1 MRIAIIGDGI
11 SGLHLALRLQQLDI
25 DVTLFGA
32 KAPEA
37 VRNGRALNF
46 VARSGGT
53 RRREELLG
61 LDLWA
66 SPDTLAEART
76 VTVHG
81 PEPLTFRADPDPAY
95 SMVDFRLYLPV
106 LVEEYVARGGRHLVT
121 PLTARTA
128 HDAAG
133 DHDLVVVAGGR
144 AAGELFPRD
153 PERSPFDAPQRVLC
167 GGLYRGIGESVPH
180 SIEFHVMPGVGE
192 VLRMPFHCADG
203 HVDVLGL
210 EAVPGGPLDPLCR
223 TPYDADPAHFHSVVL
238 DALHRY
244 VPDLRE
250 RVDER
255 AFALNRP
262 ADLVQGGV
270 VPVVRRAWRALT
282 DTTYALAVGDA
293 WIVNDPITAQ
303 GANLGSHCAL
313 EVAEAIAAGPPY
325 DDAFCRAAEERMRPY
340 AESVVQ
346 WTAAFLRP
354 PTPQLLE
361 LFRAADADPSVAAAF
376 ATNFDDPPAMW
387 HSIAAPER
395 TAAFLAHVRSRSE
408 GPDASDSSV
417 PLPSSASAAAGT
429 PRTPQWADL
438 TARPS

>member
-11 SGLHLALRLQQLDI
+11 SGLHLALRLRQLGI

-32 KAPEA
+32 KSPEA
-37 VRNGRALNF
+37 VRHGRALNF
-46 VARSGGT
+46 VARSGST

-95 SMVDFRLYLPV
+95 SMVDFRLYLPAV
-106 LVEEYVARGGRHLVT
+106 VEEYLARGGRHIVT
-121 PLTARTA
+121 DLTARTA
-128 HDAAG
+128 HEAAA

-153 PERSPFDAPQRVLC
+153 PGRSPFDAPQRVLC
-167 GGLYRGIGESVPH
+167 GGLYRGIGETVPH
-180 SIEFHVMPGVGE
+180 SIEFHVVPGVGE
-192 VLRMPFHCADG
+192 VLRMPFHCAEG
-203 HVDVLGL
+203 RVDVLGL

-223 TPYDADPAHFHSVVL
+223 TPYAEDPAHFHSVVL
-238 DALHRY
+238 DVLHRY

-255 AFALNRP
+255 AFGLNRP

-282 DTTYALAVGDA
+282 GTTYALAVGDA

-313 EVAEAIAAGPPY
+313 ELAEAIAAGPPY
-325 DDAFCRAAEERMRPY
+325 DEAFCRAAEERMWPY

-346 WTAAFLRP
+346 WTAAFVRP
-354 PTPQLLE
+354 PSPQLLS
-361 LFRAADADPSVAAAF
+361 LFRAADADPAVAAAF
-376 ATNFDDPPAMW
+376 AVNFDDPPAMW
-387 HSIAAPER
+387 RSIASPER
-395 TAAFLAHVRSRSE
+395 TAAFLAEVRSGATPPE
-408 GPDASDSSV
+408 GSAVSSTPD
-417 PLPSSASAAAGT
+417 SASAAAGT
-429 PRTPQWADL
+429 SRTQPWADL